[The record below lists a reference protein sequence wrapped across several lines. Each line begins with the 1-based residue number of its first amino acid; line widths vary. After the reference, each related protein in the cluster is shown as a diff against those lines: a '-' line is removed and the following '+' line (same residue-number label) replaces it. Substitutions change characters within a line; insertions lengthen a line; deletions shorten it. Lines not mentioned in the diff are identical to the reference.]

1 VDMVEVPLDEAINL
15 EPIIL
20 RNELKSNSILN
31 PEQLKIIWIIIEK
44 VVVMKIYKRE
54 QWCWG

>member
-1 VDMVEVPLDEAINL
+1 MVEVPLDEAINL